1 LYIQP
6 IPKRVLIDLIDEM
19 AELVL
24 EYADGFAAVIAYLPM
39 SNMDAALKEEDRV
52 INALKVQRCLC
63 KQSCEW

>member
-6 IPKRVLIDLIDEM
+6 IPKRVLINLIDEM

-24 EYADGFAAVIAYLPM
+24 EHPDRFAAVIAYLPM
-39 SNMDAALKEEDRV
+39 SNIDAALKEEDRA